1 MMKPTRREFMIM
13 TSAAMCALPL
23 SHGWSAAQSHPAPAP
38 VLFEG
43 DPYTAHVDDH
53 GLGGRSWDD
62 AYEHALRFRST
73 AADRDRYVLGL
84 EI

>member
-1 MMKPTRREFMIM
+1 MKPTRREFMIV
-13 TSAAMCALPL
+13 TTAAMCAL
-23 SHGWSAAQSHPAPAP
+23 SVRDGWSAAQPQPALEPM
-38 VLFEG
+38 LFEG

-53 GLGGRSWDD
+53 GLGGRTWVS
-62 AYEHALRFRST
+62 ACEHALRFRST

>member
-1 MMKPTRREFMIM
+1 MKPTRREFMIM
-13 TSAAMCALPL
+13 TTAAMCAM
-23 SHGWSAAQSHPAPAP
+23 SWTTDWSAAPHHAIEPA
-38 VLFEG
+38 LFEG

-53 GLGGRSWDD
+53 GLGGRTWDD

>member
-1 MMKPTRREFMIM
+1 MKPTRREFMIM
-13 TSAAMCALPL
+13 TTAAMCTL
-23 SHGWSAAQSHPAPAP
+23 SVSDGWSAAQLHHALEPA
-38 VLFEG
+38 LFDG

-53 GLGGRSWDD
+53 GLGGRTWES
-62 AYEHALRFRST
+62 AYEHAIRFRSN